1 MILFDDDERYM
12 DNANTAPGVFSAGV
26 NKKNGLDI
34 ATFKKAIAF
43 FIFDKMKSVRT

>member
-26 NKKNGLDI
+26 NSEKCDCFL
-34 ATFKKAIAF
+34 
-43 FIFDKMKSVRT
+43 KSFVV